1 MKKCTKCG
9 GLQPLSAFSVRK
21 ASGKP
26 LAQCKTCCVA
36 SARRSALANPERV
49 RANQERWRGAN
60 IARRREIAR
69 AWAARNAAGVLANTT
84 KRRALLLN
92 AVPPWADLSAIAAV
106 YAKAAEIK
114 RDIGVDVHV
123 DHIIPLRG
131 RLVSGLHVANNLRIV
146 TAEENRSKNNAL
158 IEELV

>member
-1 MKKCTKCG
+1 VKACTKCG
-9 GLQPLSAFSVRK
+9 GVQPLSAFSVRK
-21 ASGKP
+21 ANGKP
-26 LAQCKTCCVA
+26 LAQCKTCCVV
-36 SARRSALANPERV
+36 SARRSALANPEKVRV
-49 RANQERWRGAN
+49 NHEKWRGAN
-60 IARRREIAR
+60 PARRREIAR
-69 AWAARNAAGVLANTT
+69 TWASRNLANVLADTT

-114 RDIGVDVHV
+114 RDIGVEVHV

-146 TAEENRSKNNAL
+146 TADENLRKRNNL